1 MLRYPI
7 RSFIYGFNNK
17 LIRIEE
23 KLVSLR
29 RARNEPLQSSSSVRM
44 ELFSYDTPAESIV
57 IDKTNIRLFFY
68 GFSNK
73 LIRREEKY
81 HCKIQHEKKSNHY
94 KAYLALE

>member
-1 MLRYPI
+1 MFFSYKTHVEFAVIDKMLRYPI

-57 IDKTNIRLFFY
+57 IDKTNIRLFFTD
-68 GFSNK
+68 
-73 LIRREEKY
+73 
-81 HCKIQHEKKSNHY
+81 
-94 KAYLALE
+94 LAIN

>member
-57 IDKTNIRLFFY
+57 IDKREICVQDTLKDWFCLKHTVKAEFV
-68 GFSNK
+68 SNT
-73 LIRREEKY
+73 
-81 HCKIQHEKKSNHY
+81 S
-94 KAYLALE
+94 